1 MTELRAT
8 DELDVVVF
16 ATEAETSSIMEVA
29 EDIEKISDGLPP
41 EAQEKLN
48 DALQKLSLRHRTVVI
63 LHEIEG
69 LEHAQIAEITKTSI
83 GTVRSR
89 LHYAKQ
95 QLQSYLQDYIT

>member
-41 EAQEKLN
+41 EAQEK
-48 DALQKLSLRHRTVVI
+48 QSPQPRF
-63 LHEIEG
+63 
-69 LEHAQIAEITKTSI
+69 
-83 GTVRSR
+83 VRF
-89 LHYAKQ
+89 
-95 QLQSYLQDYIT
+95 